1 MALSRVQLFE
11 LIRRDRRL
19 DPQVSVRELMRRY
32 RVSHRT
38 VCQALGSALP
48 PPRRSPARSRPSV
61 LETAVG
67 WIDEMLRVDLD
78 APRKQRHTAKRVFER
93 LRDEYDFAEASYRTV
108 CAYVARRRREIVAA
122 AREGSMVVQGMV
134 PQTHE
139 PGAEAEVDFA
149 EVFVEVA
156 GEQVK
161 CHLFTLRMSYSGK
174 AVHRVFASCSQEAF
188 MEGHVEAFRVLGGVP
203 TRHIRYDNLKP
214 AVNQVCFGRSRVE
227 SSRWVAFRSHY
238 GFDPFYCLPGKDGAH
253 EKGGVEHEGGRF
265 RRTHLVPVASVASL
279 ADLNEHLARI
289 DEAEDTRHV
298 HGAPATLG
306 SNFATEAP
314 LLRPLPGED
323 FEPGLTLTPTVRRD
337 SRVVVRQCYYSVPAR
352 FIGTRVRVLLRAN
365 EVLVLERA
373 QVVAR
378 HRRLSRRWDYSD
390 DLDHYLEILQAKPG
404 ALAGSTALAQARAG
418 DRFTSEH
425 EAFWAA
431 ARTTGGQAAGTRA
444 LIEVLLLH
452 RRMPSEAVLAGLVTC
467 LHAGSTSPD
476 LVAIEAR
483 KYLAHT
489 AGTTHETIDQAPD
502 AIHDGDTGTVPDV
515 SADASDP
522 RPTAVS
528 SNNTSGETSGETDAA
543 GPRRPAR
550 EGQVVGLHTRL
561 PLMPAD
567 TRPLPSVAA
576 YDHLLPR
583 LRGTR

>member
-1 MALSRVQLFE
+1 VALSRVQLFE

-19 DPQVSVRELMRRY
+19 DPQVPVRELMRRY

-38 VCQALGSALP
+38 VTQALESALP
-48 PPRRSPARSRPSV
+48 PTRRPAARSRASV
-61 LETAVG
+61 LAVAAG
-67 WIDEMLRVDLD
+67 WIDEMLRADLD
-78 APRKQRHTAKRVFER
+78 APRKQRHTARRVFER
-93 LRDEYDFAEASYRTV
+93 LREEYDFAEASYRTV
-108 CAYVARRRREIVAA
+108 CAHVARRRREIVAE
-122 AREGSMVVQGMV
+122 AREGSTVARGMV

-174 AVHRVFASCSQEAF
+174 AVHRVFASQSQEAF
-188 MEGHVEAFRVLGGVP
+188 MEGHIEAFRVLGGVP
-203 TRHIRYDNLKP
+203 TRHIRYDNLRP
-214 AVNQVCFGRSRVE
+214 AVNRVCFGRSRVE

-238 GFDPFYCLPGKDGAH
+238 EFDPFYCLPGRDGAH

-265 RRTHLVPVASVASL
+265 RRTHLVPVLSVTSL
-279 ADLNEHLARI
+279 TELNEHLARI
-289 DEAEDTRHV
+289 DTQEDARHV
-298 HGAPATLG
+298 HGAPG
-306 SNFATEAP
+306 SVGFNFAAEAP
-314 LLRPLPGED
+314 LLRPLPAED

-337 SRVVVRQCYYSVPAR
+337 GRVVVRQGYYSVPAR

-365 EVLVLERA
+365 QVLVTDRGR
-373 QVVAR
+373 VVAS

-390 DLDHYLEILQAKPG
+390 DLDHYLEILAAKPG
-404 ALAGSTALAQARAG
+404 ALAGSTALAQARAAG
-418 DRFTSEH
+418 RFTCEH

-431 ARTTGGQAAGTRA
+431 ARTARGEAAGTRA

-452 RRMPSEAVLAGLVTC
+452 RRMPFEAVGAGLAAC

-483 KYLAHT
+483 RHLARTTTT
-489 AGTTHETIDQAPD
+489 AAGEAGGPRPPALDD
-502 AIHDGDTGTVPDV
+502 GDGDTGPQAPPEASPEAD
-515 SADASDP
+515 SA
-522 RPTAVS
+522 RPADTCPAVRGGQ
-528 SNNTSGETSGETDAA
+528 TGPAA
-543 GPRRPAR
+543 GSPRG
-550 EGQVVGLHTRL
+550 EVVDLRTRA

-567 TRPLPSVAA
+567 TRPPPSVAA

>member
-19 DPQVSVRELMRRY
+19 DPQVPVRELMRRY

-38 VCQALGSALP
+38 VCQALESALP
-48 PPRRSPARSRPSV
+48 PPRRSPARSRPSA
-61 LETAVG
+61 LGTAAG
-67 WIDEMLRVDLD
+67 WVDEMLRADLD

-108 CAYVARRRREIVAA
+108 CTYVARRRREIVAA
-122 AREGSMVVQGMV
+122 AREGSTVVQGMV

-174 AVHRVFASCSQEAF
+174 AVHRVFASQSQEAF
-188 MEGHVEAFRVLGGVP
+188 MEGHIEAFRVLGGVA

-227 SSRWVAFRSHY
+227 STRWVAFRSHY

-265 RRTHLVPVASVASL
+265 RRTHLVPVLSVASL
-279 ADLNEHLARI
+279 AELNEHLARV
-289 DEAEDTRHV
+289 DEQEDARHV
-298 HGAPATLG
+298 HGAPASVG
-306 SNFATEAP
+306 FNFAVEAP

-378 HRRLSRRWDYSD
+378 HPRLSRRWDYSD
-390 DLDHYLEILQAKPG
+390 DLDHYLEILLAKPG

-418 DRFTSEH
+418 GRFTSEH

-431 ARTTGGQAAGTRA
+431 ARTAHGEAAGTRA

-452 RRMPSEAVLAGLVTC
+452 RRMPSEAVLAGLVAC

-483 KYLAHT
+483 KHLART
-489 AGTTHETIDQAPD
+489 TGTTHEATGQTPRAVDSGDTDAVREASLEASPD
-502 AIHDGDTGTVPDV
+502 AAGT
-515 SADASDP
+515 
-522 RPTAVS
+522 RPTAVC
-528 SNNTSGETSGETDAA
+528 GDDTDDATHS
-543 GPRRPAR
+543 PQPAR
-550 EGQVVGLHTRL
+550 RGEVVGLHTRL